1 MVRFSFRRSGAAA
14 LLLVLGALLVGAC
27 SDDDSSSDSASDD
40 ATEQG
45 VVEPGSGGDA
55 TAGDEA
61 TATADGE
68 SAAAPAVPDVDLEAQ
83 AAQAD
88 RQVISTA
95 TLAVEVDD
103 LDEAGDVAAAL
114 ADEAGGY
121 VFGEQTDRGSA
132 ATSTLELKVPPAEFE
147 ATLDALGELGDL
159 RTQNIQTDDVTEAV
173 VDLESRITTA
183 EASVDRLRALTDQAG
198 SVPDLTALESELLA
212 RETTLEQLRG
222 ELRTLEDQVTLATVT
237 VTFSTEDGA
246 PVVEEDG
253 DDLPSFLGGLE
264 AGWDVLV
271 AIVAVGLAVLGFLV
285 PFLLP
290 ALLVAGVVLLVVRRK
305 QRRAAARRDAE
316 AQGMAP
322 DATTAPDEPAP

>member
-1 MVRFSFRRSGAAA
+1 MVTFRFRRSGAAA
-14 LLLVLGALLVGAC
+14 LLLVVGVLLVGAC
-27 SDDDSSSDSASDD
+27 GGAGDESRDSSATDD

-45 VVEPGSGGDA
+45 AADPGSGGGEAADDA
-55 TAGDEA
+55 VTSGE
-61 TATADGE
+61 GE
-68 SAAAPAVPDVDLEAQ
+68 SAAPGSAVPDVDLEAQ

-95 TLAVEVDD
+95 TLTVEVDD
-103 LDEAGDVAAAL
+103 LDEAGDAAVDL
-114 ADEAGGY
+114 ADAAGGY

-183 EASVDRLRALTDQAG
+183 EASVDRLRALTDEAG

-222 ELRTLEDQVTLATVT
+222 ELRTLEDQVALATVT

-246 PVVEEDG
+246 PVVEEDD
-253 DDLPSFLGGLE
+253 DDLPTFLGGLE

-271 AIVAVGLAVLGFLV
+271 TIVAAGLAVLGFLV
-285 PFLLP
+285 PFLVP
-290 ALLVAGVVLLVVRRK
+290 ALVVAAVVLLVVRRT
-305 QRRAAARRDAE
+305 QRRARRE
-316 AQGMAP
+316 AGAPGPSP